1 MKFGYNSWAHSATVA
16 LIAAVAFADSAFAQT
31 PAPAPA
37 KKPATPVAQAP
48 AAAPVRAA
56 SSGDITVPAEQ
67 LDLILKERLAQGQP
81 DTPELRAVLRDELVN
96 RELFMRAAKAKG
108 LDRGSAMKTQMQ
120 VASDSILIRAY
131 INEYLTANPVT
142 DEILK
147 REYDTIKAGLG
158 DKEYRARHILVEK
171 KEDAEGLIKQLQGG
185 AKFEDL
191 AKANS
196 KDPGSKDNGGDLDW
210 AVPSNF
216 VKPFADA
223 MVALQKGK
231 YTPTP
236 VQSPF
241 GFHVIQLEDTREA
254 KAPAFDEVK
263 AQLSQRLQGQVIEK
277 HLSELRVKA
286 GVK

>member
-1 MKFGYNSWAHSATVA
+1 MKLGNTTAAAS
-16 LIAAVAFADSAFAQT
+16 LIAAATLAASAFAQT
-31 PAPAPA
+31 PAPAR
-37 KKPATPVAQAP
+37 KPAAPAP
-48 AAAPVRAA
+48 AAAARPA
-56 SSGDITVPAEQ
+56 SAGDIAVPAEQ

-96 RELFMRAAKAKG
+96 RELFMRAAKARG
-108 LDRGSAMKTQMQ
+108 IDRVPAMKTQMQ

-142 DEILK
+142 EDILK
-147 REYDTIKAGLG
+147 KEYDTIKAGLG

-171 KEDAEGLIKQLQGG
+171 KEDAENIIKQLQAGG
-185 AKFEDL
+185 KFEEL

-223 MVALQKGK
+223 MIALQKGK
-231 YTPTP
+231 FTPTP

-241 GFHVIQLEDTREA
+241 GFHVIQLEDSREA
-254 KAPAFDEVK
+254 KAPAYEEVK
-263 AQLSQRLQGQVIEK
+263 PQLAQRLQGQVVEK
-277 HLSELRVKA
+277 HLAELRAKA

>member
-1 MKFGYNSWAHSATVA
+1 MKFGNSIAAAA
-16 LIAAVAFADSAFAQT
+16 LIASATLAASAFAQT
-31 PAPAPA
+31 AAPA
-37 KKPATPVAQAP
+37 KKPVAPAP
-48 AAAPVRAA
+48 AAAARPA
-56 SSGDITVPAEQ
+56 STGDIAVPAEQ

-108 LDRGSAMKTQMQ
+108 IDRAPAMKTQMQ

-142 DEILK
+142 DDVMK

-171 KEDAEGLIKQLQGG
+171 KDEAENIIKQLQGG
-185 AKFEDL
+185 AKFEEL

-216 VKPFADA
+216 VKPFSDA
-223 MVALQKGK
+223 LIALQKGK

-241 GFHVIQLEDTREA
+241 GFHVIQLDDTRDA
-254 KAPAFDEVK
+254 KAPAYDEVK
-263 AQLSQRLQGQVIEK
+263 PQLAQRLQGQVIEK
-277 HLSELRVKA
+277 HLAELRVKA

>member
-1 MKFGYNSWAHSATVA
+1 MKLGNSTAAAS
-16 LIAAVAFADSAFAQT
+16 LIAAATLAASAFAQT
-31 PAPAPA
+31 PAPAR
-37 KKPATPVAQAP
+37 KPAAPAP
-48 AAAPVRAA
+48 AAAARPA
-56 SSGDITVPAEQ
+56 SAGDIAVPAEQ

-96 RELFMRAAKAKG
+96 RELFMRAAKARG
-108 LDRGSAMKTQMQ
+108 IDRVPAMKTQMQ

-142 DEILK
+142 EDILK
-147 REYDTIKAGLG
+147 KEYDTIKAGLG

-171 KEDAEGLIKQLQGG
+171 KEDAENIIKQLQAGG
-185 AKFEDL
+185 KFEEL

-223 MVALQKGK
+223 MIALQKGK
-231 YTPTP
+231 FTPTP

-241 GFHVIQLEDTREA
+241 GFHVIQLEDSREA
-254 KAPAFDEVK
+254 KAPAYEEVK
-263 AQLSQRLQGQVIEK
+263 PQLAQRLQGQVVEK
-277 HLSELRVKA
+277 HLAELRAKA

>member
-1 MKFGYNSWAHSATVA
+1 MKSGYSSFATVA
-16 LIAAVAFADSAFAQT
+16 AATLIASATLAGSAIAQT
-31 PAPAPA
+31 PAPA
-37 KKPATPVAQAP
+37 KKPV
-48 AAAPVRAA
+48 AAPTATRPA
-56 SSGDITVPAEQ
+56 SAGDVAIPSEQ
-67 LDLILKERLAQGQP
+67 LDLIVKERLAQGQP
-81 DTPELRAVLRDELVN
+81 DTPELRAVLRDELIN

-108 LDRGSAMKTQMQ
+108 LDRASTMKTQMQ

-142 DEILK
+142 DDVLK
-147 REYDTIKAGLG
+147 KEYETIKAGLG

-171 KEDAEGLIKQLQGG
+171 KEEAENIIKQLQGG
-185 AKFEDL
+185 SKFEEL

-196 KDPGSKDNGGDLDW
+196 KDPGSKENGGDLDW

-223 MVALQKGK
+223 MIALQKGK
-231 YTPTP
+231 YTATP

-241 GFHVIQLEDTREA
+241 GFHVIQLDDTREA
-254 KAPAFDEVK
+254 KAPAFEEVK
-263 AQLSQRLQGQVIEK
+263 QQLSQRLQGQVIEK
-277 HLSELRVKA
+277 HLAELRVKA

>member
-1 MKFGYNSWAHSATVA
+1 MKFGNSIAAAA
-16 LIAAVAFADSAFAQT
+16 LIASATLAASAFAQT
-31 PAPAPA
+31 PAPA
-37 KKPATPVAQAP
+37 KKPAAPAP
-48 AAAPVRAA
+48 AAAARPA
-56 SSGDITVPAEQ
+56 SSGDIAVPAEQ

-108 LDRGSAMKTQMQ
+108 IDRAPAMKTQMQ

-142 DEILK
+142 DDVMK

-171 KEDAEGLIKQLQGG
+171 KEEAENIIKQLQGG
-185 AKFEDL
+185 AKFEEL

-223 MVALQKGK
+223 MIALQKGK
-231 YTPTP
+231 YTATP

-254 KAPAFDEVK
+254 KAPSFDEVK
-263 AQLSQRLQGQVIEK
+263 QQLSQRLQGQVIEK
-277 HLSELRVKA
+277 HLAELRVKA